1 MSHSGHLYPLKCW
14 TMEEKQYDFKR
25 WNWAKCEDVAGD
37 QITGQEEETLYK
49 DQTPPQ
55 MESPV
60 MWVTECLLE
69 P

>member
-1 MSHSGHLYPLKCW
+1 
-14 TMEEKQYDFKR
+14 MEEKQYDFKR
-25 WNWAKCEDVAGD
+25 RNWAKCEDVAGD

-49 DQTPPQ
+49 DQMPPQ